1 MNPLQY
7 VLSFN
12 PPLILTNF
20 SMAPLE
26 VFEIDIVTEDDE
38 TKSEEKNI
46 GKIAPETSKYI
57 VELDMT
63 ENNQSEIKFVFHD
76 TVRDRQLTCKLE
88 KFNFP
93 E

>member
-1 MNPLQY
+1 LLELNKDLYVAFDIQAYQCGPRVTEEMNPLQY

-63 ENNQSEIKFVFHD
+63 ENN
-76 TVRDRQLTCKLE
+76 
-88 KFNFP
+88 
-93 E
+93 